1 MSAATGNRTPPVDQI
16 TVDHVLALANEIADL
31 NLAMRHLLGCD
42 IKDMPTAGEVLT
54 KQIDNRLAEL
64 IQTLEDQ
71 DEDKPP
77 LKTVES

>member
-1 MSAATGNRTPPVDQI
+1 MSAAKTTSRPPVDQI
-16 TVDHVLALANEIADL
+16 TVDHVLALANEIINL

-64 IQTLEDQ
+64 IQTLLGE
-71 DEDKPP
+71 DEDSPP
-77 LKTVES
+77 LKAA